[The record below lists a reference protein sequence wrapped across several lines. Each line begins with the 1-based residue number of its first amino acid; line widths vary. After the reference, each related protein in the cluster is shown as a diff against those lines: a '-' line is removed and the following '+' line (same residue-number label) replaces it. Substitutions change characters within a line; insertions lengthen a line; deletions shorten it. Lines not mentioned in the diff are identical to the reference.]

1 MERSTLLSPDELA
14 RLQLVGESPPFLEAM
29 SLCRRIAAC
38 DATVLIEGETGT
50 GKEAAARALHYLGP
64 RRHAPFIPLN
74 CGAIPDA
81 LVESELFGHVRGAFT
96 DAREA
101 RAGVIAQA
109 EGGTLFLDEIEAMS
123 LRGQVA
129 LLRFLQDREYR
140 PVGGAA
146 RGADVRV
153 VASTNENLL
162 DKVSRGEFRQDL
174 LYRLNI
180 LRIALPPLR
189 ARGRDVLV
197 LAEAFAARYSRH
209 YRKPVKRV
217 SAQAAARL
225 LAYPWPGN
233 VRELENLIH
242 REVLLDDGGA
252 IEVATLGDPPAR
264 APAACAGAATARL
277 PFRQAKAS
285 AIASFEKAY
294 LTELLIETGGNLSLA
309 ARLSGK
315 ERSRLAKL
323 AKKHG
328 LARAQFAAAR
338 ERA

>member
-1 MERSTLLSPDELA
+1 METPTPLSQEDLA
-14 RLQLVGESPPFLEAM
+14 RLQLVGESPPFLEALG
-29 SLCRRIAAC
+29 LCRRMAVC

-64 RRHAPFIPLN
+64 RRTAPFIPIN
-74 CGAIPDA
+74 CGAIPDS

-96 DAREA
+96 DARES

-109 EGGTLFLDEIEAMS
+109 EGGTLFLDEVEAMS

-162 DKVSRGEFRQDL
+162 EKVARGEFRQDL

-197 LAEAFAARYSRH
+197 LAEAFAARYCRQ
-209 YRKPVKRV
+209 YRRPAKRL
-217 SAQAAARL
+217 SAQAAVRL
-225 LAYPWPGN
+225 LAHGWPGN

-242 REVLLDDGGA
+242 REVLLDDGES
-252 IEVATLGDPPAR
+252 IEVATLGD
-264 APAACAGAATARL
+264 APALAPGTVTGAMAARL
-277 PFRQAKAS
+277 PFRQAKAT

-315 ERSRLAKL
+315 ERSRLARL

-338 ERA
+338 VRA